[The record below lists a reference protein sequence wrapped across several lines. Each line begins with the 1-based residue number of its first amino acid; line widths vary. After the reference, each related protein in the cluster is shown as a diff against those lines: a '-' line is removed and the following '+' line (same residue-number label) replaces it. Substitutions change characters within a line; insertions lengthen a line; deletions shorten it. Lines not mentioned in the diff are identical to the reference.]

1 MAVIGWGAHSF
12 ATLRLLM
19 DGLDLSLMKFPAL
32 LHTLVDD
39 GQLHTSVHGI
49 GSARKVKPLGPIW
62 EKLFE

>member
-1 MAVIGWGAHSF
+1 
-12 ATLRLLM
+12 M